1 MTGERHGMQIIFHP
15 LVTLFRA
22 SQIREKETSDTC
34 SWLLFYVSSISL
46 DLLCFVVVDREKT
59 IFFMMYL
66 YMSHLSLK
74 RERFRVTDLSKIRSS
89 SLISFFYRRID
100 SFRD

>member
-46 DLLCFVVVDREKT
+46 DLLYFDDLFHNVLVYVSFIFKTRKIQSYGFKQDT
-59 IFFMMYL
+59 IFIPYIFPL
-66 YMSHLSLK
+66 
-74 RERFRVTDLSKIRSS
+74 
-89 SLISFFYRRID
+89 
-100 SFRD
+100 